1 MEHFENL
8 REKKEYLRYGI
19 FRENM
24 KKIQFLQET
33 EQGSGVYG
41 ANHLADVSEQE
52 FRRDYLGINLN
63 KVNPAKSLAV
73 IGREWMDRFHLFHL
87 LGLKRSKKKNET
99 IVFLKRFLKKI
110 NCYLKTVVLKTIV

>member
-41 ANHLADVSEQE
+41 ANHLADISEQE
-52 FRRDYLGINLN
+52 FKRDYLGINLN

-73 IGREWMDRFHLFHL
+73 IGREWMDRFHLFDL
-87 LGLKRSKKKNET
+87 FGLKRPKKK
-99 IVFLKRFLKKI
+99 
-110 NCYLKTVVLKTIV
+110 